1 MGLLEMFI
9 GGIVGSYMSAKEE
22 QKRNEELERERKNE
36 ELEREIEAGFDEL
49 ERLLSSQESEPS
61 YLDEF
66 VEDMKSDIEY
76 LCTLYHI
83 EPFNQHFLPI
93 FLYFFSF
100 DIEPTEDQIVF
111 LDRIIQE
118 CPFSIIVRNPEPCD
132 YPYSIMNFKSYNDC
146 FKDNKLIGEIL
157 CACTP
162 NHNLYIWD
170 EIFQNIEPY
179 ELDLLKFYIRN
190 YSWRFR
196 NLTSLNKQDKN
207 TVPYEYASPLAVD
220 YPENFMIEAN
230 LSRIDF
236 AYEQF
241 LLNK

>member
-9 GGIVGSYMSAKEE
+9 GGIVGNYMSAKEE
-22 QKRNEELERERKNE
+22 QRRNEELERE
-36 ELEREIEAGFDEL
+36 IDAGFDEL
-49 ERLLSSQESEPS
+49 ERLLSSQEAEPS

-66 VEDMKSDIEY
+66 VEDMKSDIEL

-93 FLYFFSF
+93 FLYFFNF

-111 LDRIIQE
+111 LDKIIQE
-118 CPFSIIVRNPEPCD
+118 CPFSIIVRNPKPCD

-146 FKDNKLIGEIL
+146 FKDNELIGEII
-157 CACTP
+157 CECIP
-162 NHNLYIWD
+162 NPNLYIWD
-170 EIFQNIEPY
+170 EFFQNIKPY
-179 ELDLLKFYIRN
+179 DLDLLKFHIRN
-190 YSWRFR
+190 YSWKFR
-196 NLTSLNKQDKN
+196 NLSSLNKQDKN
-207 TVPYEYASPLAVD
+207 TVPYEYSSPLAAD

-230 LSRIDF
+230 LSRIDL